1 MHVQVRKRTATVG
14 TTLQERFWTTKV
26 RICLCETFVCMVLA
40 CKLTQQNWSEGL
52 LWHRMCLIYLIINKT
67 QVQIEKKRQI
77 WRRIFT
83 RISIWWALLKV
94 RGSRW
99 KWSSL
104 ILDFYRAML
113 CICGTSNVPVS
124 ICPSVCMSVCSSVR
138 LSVTSRSS
146 TKTAKRR
153 ITQTTPHDSPGT
165 LVFWCQRSPRN
176 STGVTPTG
184 APNAGGVGQNRRLS
198 ANNRLYLENG
208 TR

>member
-83 RISIWWALLKV
+83 RVSVWWALLKV

-113 CICGTSNVPVS
+113 CICGTSNGPVS
-124 ICPSVCMSVCSSVR
+124 VCPSVCMSVCSSVR

-165 LVFWCQRSPRN
+165 LVFWRQRSPRN
-176 STGVTPTG
+176 STGVTPYWGTKCRW
-184 APNAGGVGQNRRLS
+184 GGSKS
-198 ANNRLYLENG
+198 ATFRK
-208 TR
+208 